1 MGDTIIASSLLKVVE
16 VWTPSADGTLVVDS
30 AMYAD
35 VDAFGVAT
43 QSLRLASGTGLPG
56 WVSEARVPVLFD
68 DLSSADFVRSGAAT
82 ESNLGAGFGL
92 PVFDGDELTA
102 VMIFLFDADELAR
115 GAFESWLPNTTR
127 HELELGTGYYS
138 DLDRFRRLS
147 QYLRFPYGAGLP
159 GEVWQTLTPQLIDRL
174 GESSHFLRASGAVAD
189 GLDSGLAVPVVSGAD
204 HLNAVF
210 VMLSSNASP
219 IARALQIWVPSETEG
234 VFELSEVVAPSLADL
249 AGRSSQLRSVPGEGL
264 IGRVLDTRKPAVVTD
279 VESDDPVLGGAL
291 STGVLSWGL
300 AWPVIV
306 HDRVTAICVVAD

>member
-16 VWTPSADGTLVVDS
+16 VWTPSADGALVVDS
-30 AMYAD
+30 AMYAE
-35 VDAFGVAT
+35 VDAFGEAT
-43 QSLRLASGTGLPG
+43 QSLRLDSGAGLPG

-115 GAFESWLPNTTR
+115 SAFESWLPNTTR

-159 GEVWQTLTPQLIDRL
+159 GEVWQTLAPQLIDRL

-189 GLDSGLAVPVVSGAD
+189 GLDSGLAVPVVSGRD

-210 VMLSSNASP
+210 VMLSSNSSP
-219 IARALQIWVPSETEG
+219 IARALQIWLPSEADD
-234 VFELSEVVAPSLADL
+234 VFELSDVVAPTLPEL
-249 AGRSSQLRSVPGEGL
+249 AGRGGQLLSTPGEGL
-264 IGRVLDTRKPAVVTD
+264 IGRVLETRKPVVVTQGD
-279 VESDDPVLGGAL
+279 AGDPVFGSAL
-291 STGVLSWGL
+291 STGALSWGL

-306 HDRVTAICVVAD
+306 HGQVTAICVIAD

>member
-1 MGDTIIASSLLKVVE
+1 MGDTVIASSLLKVVE
-16 VWTPSADGTLVVDS
+16 VWTPTGDGTLVVDS

-35 VDAFGVAT
+35 VDQFSVAT
-43 QSLRLASGTGLPG
+43 QSLQLESGVGLPG
-56 WVSEARVPVLFD
+56 WGAEARVPVLFD
-68 DLSSADFVRSGAAT
+68 DLSSSDFVRSDAAT
-82 ESNLGAGFGL
+82 DSNLGAGFGL

-102 VMIFLFDADELAR
+102 VMIFLFDDDELAR

-127 HELELGTGYYS
+127 HELKLGTGYYS

-189 GLDSGLAVPVVSGAD
+189 GLDSGLAVPVVSGSE

-219 IARALQIWVPSETEG
+219 IARALQIWVPSETDA
-234 VFELSEVVAPSLADL
+234 VFELSEIVAPTLPDL
-249 AGRSSQLRSVPGEGL
+249 AGRSGQFRSTPEAGL
-264 IGRVLDTRKPAVVTD
+264 VGRVLDTRRPVVVSD
-279 VESDDPVLGGAL
+279 IEPDDPVFSGAL
-291 STGVLSWGL
+291 SKGTLTWGL

-306 HDRVTAICVVAD
+306 HGQVTAICVIAD

>member
-16 VWTPSADGTLVVDS
+16 VWTPSADGTLAVDS

-35 VDAFGVAT
+35 VDQFSMAT
-43 QSLRLASGTGLPG
+43 QSLRLDSGTGLPG
-56 WVSEARVPVLFD
+56 WVADARVPVLFD
-68 DLSSADFVRSGAAT
+68 DLTSADFVRSDAAT
-82 ESNLGAGFGL
+82 KSNLGAGFGL

-115 GAFESWLPNTTR
+115 GAVESWLPNTTR

-159 GEVWQTLTPQLIDRL
+159 GEVWQMLTPQLIDRL

-189 GLDSGLAVPVVSGAD
+189 GLDSGLAVPIVSGSE

-210 VMLSSNASP
+210 VLLSSNASP
-219 IARALQIWVPSETEG
+219 IARALQIWVPSETDG
-234 VFELSEVVAPSLADL
+234 VFELSSVVAPSLPEL
-249 AGRSSQLRSVPGEGL
+249 AGRSGQLQSTPGEGL
-264 IGRVLDTRKPAVVTD
+264 ISRVIETRKPAVVTD
-279 VESDDPVLGGAL
+279 IEADDPVFGGSL
-291 STGVLSWGL
+291 STGALSWGL

-306 HDRVTAICVVAD
+306 HGQVTAICVLAD